1 MPQLPLTISWYLLQ
15 ETYFKE
21 DDPLAAT
28 ILLIGGGVLVLFFV
42 ISGLI
47 KRAGGGGGSATPR
60 RFSGFAMHKIASSYG
75 LNKTQSRVLE
85 TVFRSD
91 AVSDPHA
98 VIESPPLLD
107 KHFKRAYKRIER
119 SAESEVA
126 VQQQL
131 SMLFSVRNTIEA
143 TNNTTATVMSS
154 RQIADN
160 VAAVLAVGKDTF
172 SVHVLNA
179 KGDGV
184 LVENP
189 RNALGNPIKIPKG
202 TKVNLSFFTKNSKGF
217 AFESRIIAVKD
228 TPKGP
233 ALQLA
238 HAPRVKPLIQ
248 RRFRRRQTE
257 DPCQFALV
265 RVEDA
270 KVGRKKVKKMIVD
283 SRRFKGTIMD
293 ISIGGC
299 SVRSNTNVAA
309 GARLKLE
316 FELNDVAS
324 MAALGQVI
332 RTNRG
337 GGTYTILHVKF
348 IKVPRRVQ
356 NSINAMVFDYAED

>member
-1 MPQLPLTISWYLLQ
+1 MPHLPLTISWYLLQ

-28 ILLIGGGVLVLFFV
+28 MLLIAGGILVVFFV
-42 ISGLI
+42 IMNLV
-47 KRAGGGGGSATPR
+47 KRAQGGSTATPR
-60 RFSGFAMHKIASSYG
+60 RFSGFAMRRVANGYG
-75 LNKTQSRVLE
+75 LNKTQSKLLE
-85 TVFRSD
+85 NVFRND
-91 AVSDPHA
+91 GVTDPQA

-107 KHFKRAYKRIER
+107 KHFRRAYKRIER
-119 SAESEVA
+119 STESEA
-126 VQQQL
+126 LVQQQMTL
-131 SMLFSVRNTIEA
+131 LFSVRNTIEA
-143 TNNTTATVMSS
+143 TNNTTGAVMSS
-154 RQIADN
+154 RQISDN

-189 RNALGNPIKIPKG
+189 RSSLGSPIKIPKG
-202 TKVNLSFFTKNSKGF
+202 TRVNLSFFTKNSKGF
-217 AFESRIIAVKD
+217 AFESRIIGVKD

-265 RVEDA
+265 KVEDA

-283 SRRFKGTIMD
+283 SRRFKGTIND

-299 SVRSNTNVAA
+299 SIRSATNIAP

-337 GGTYTILHVKF
+337 GGTYTILHIKF
-348 IKVPRRVQ
+348 LKVPRRVQ
-356 NSINAMVFDYAED
+356 NSINALVFDYTED